1 MGALSLDIEIVPSRA
16 PAGGEVTLKVRAAA
30 AGIACVRVSV
40 VGYGIDET
48 LERAG
53 EEWILAAAVPWQ
65 ASPGDY
71 RIEAT
76 AQDTAGQGLA
86 AGYTSFT
93 VTA

>member
-1 MGALSLDIEIVPSRA
+1 MGEPSLEIAIVPSRA
-16 PAGGEVTLKVRAAA
+16 PAGGEVSLKVRAAA

-40 VGYGIDET
+40 VGYGIEET

-53 EEWILAAAVPWQ
+53 EEWILAGAVPWQ

-76 AQDTAGQGLA
+76 AQDAAGQVLA
-86 AGYTSFT
+86 TGHTSFT